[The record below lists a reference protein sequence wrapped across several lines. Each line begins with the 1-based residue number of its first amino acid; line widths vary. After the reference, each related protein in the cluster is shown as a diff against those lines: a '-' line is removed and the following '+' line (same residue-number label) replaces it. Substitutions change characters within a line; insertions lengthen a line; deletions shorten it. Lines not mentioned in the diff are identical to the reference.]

1 MNKKQFDLLFKSVKK
16 LNIAYDISYLIL
28 KAGDN
33 QSIILSIDHN
43 LILIM
48 RSIISNPTYAA
59 CLLDNNK
66 CVVQISDDYKIDIT
80 NYKLIIPDKN
90 TTQYIDKISLPLRL
104 TQDTLPLKLIQD
116 IKFSIYKNDKL
127 ILNNVNLKFIY
138 CENEYE
144 DDSITDYMIECKE
157 IEDNIIRHLDS
168 DEIYNNG
175 GNNINDL
182 INMVEKYND
191 TLSEILDYLL
201 EITKIIVDENFLLNR
216 RMYTYIDTNNNE

>member
-1 MNKKQFDLLFKSVKK
+1 MNKEQFDLLFKSVKK

-33 QSIILSIDHN
+33 QSIILSIEHN

-48 RSIISNPTYAA
+48 RSIVSNLTYAA

-90 TTQYIDKISLPLRL
+90 TTQYIDKIP
-104 TQDTLPLKLIQD
+104 LPLKLTQN

-127 ILNNVNLKFIY
+127 VLNNVNLKFIY

-157 IEDNIIRHLDS
+157 IEDNVIKRIDS

-175 GNNINDL
+175 GDNINDL
-182 INMVEKYND
+182 INIVEKYND

-201 EITKIIVDENFLLNR
+201 EITKVIIDENFLLDR